1 MKNKIGILDYIKDVP
16 KNRKAFISKNKTI
29 TYKKIFDIFD
39 KNFEIIKS
47 LKDLCVVIHAQN
59 RDDFALL
66 VSLLDNH
73 VKRIVF
79 IPQDIDESLLKKYY
93 EETSA
98 NCEVFLNDEELQIKN
113 ICNNIEKLKNIV
125 ETQWILPT
133 SGTTNV
139 PKLVSHTFSSLSK
152 TAKKDIEKGSNF
164 IWALTFDIYRF
175 SGIQVFLQ
183 SLSSGSTLVIP
194 EFNFSMK
201 STIDLFLENS
211 CNIISAT
218 PSFYRKALMSQSFSS
233 LNLKRITLG
242 GEISDE
248 TILKALKSIFHD
260 TKIRHIYASTELG
273 VGFSVSDE
281 KAGFPLSYILHGI
294 NNVFLKID
302 ENDLLWIKPKNKI
315 QNYLSLESMYDEN
328 GFINTGDIVKIEE
341 NRVYFKGRES
351 GAINVGGN
359 KVQPEEIE
367 SILLSSKLV
376 KEAHVYAK
384 NSPILGSL
392 VCADI
397 VVFNAIL
404 DEKSVKKDIINYCNE
419 HLVRFKVPA
428 LLKIVD
434 SIELTQ
440 NGKLKRN

>member
-16 KNRKAFISKNKTI
+16 ENRKAFISKDKTI
-29 TYKKIFDIFD
+29 TYKNIFDIFD
-39 KNFEIIKS
+39 KNSEKIKS
-47 LKDLCVVIHAQN
+47 LKDLCVVINAQN
-59 RDDFALL
+59 RVDFALL

-79 IPQDIDESLLKKYY
+79 IAQDIDESLLKKYY

-133 SGTTNV
+133 SGTTSI
-139 PKLVSHTFSSLSK
+139 PKLVAHTFSSLIK
-152 TAKKDIEKGSNF
+152 TAKRNIEKGAGF

-183 SLSSGSTLVIP
+183 SLSGGSTLVIP
-194 EFNFSMK
+194 ESNFSMK

-248 TILKALKSIFHD
+248 NILKALKSIFHD
-260 TKIRHIYASTELG
+260 AKIRHIYASTEVG
-273 VGFSVSDE
+273 VVFSVSDE
-281 KAGFPLSYILHGI
+281 KAGFPLSYISDGI

-302 ENDLLWIKPKNKI
+302 ENDLLWIKPKEKI
-315 QNYLSLESMYDEN
+315 QNYLSLESMYDES
-328 GFINTGDIVKIEE
+328 GFINTGDIVKVKK

-397 VVFNAIL
+397 VVFNDIL
-404 DEKSVKKDIINYCNE
+404 DEKAIKKDIINYCNE
-419 HLVRFKVPA
+419 HLARFKVPA